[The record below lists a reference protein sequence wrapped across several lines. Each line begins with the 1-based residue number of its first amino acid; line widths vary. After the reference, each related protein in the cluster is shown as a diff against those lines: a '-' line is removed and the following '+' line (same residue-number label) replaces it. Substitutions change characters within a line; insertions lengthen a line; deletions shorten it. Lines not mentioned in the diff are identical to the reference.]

1 MTQAGGDTD
10 KMETCKKEFT
20 FYNDNIYFVNYY
32 HLKVI
37 SDNVRHGTE

>member
-10 KMETCKKEFT
+10 KMETCKRDFT
-20 FYNDNIYFVNYY
+20 FDEDNIYFFDYY

-37 SDNVRHGTE
+37 YKAWH